1 MCARDLR
8 PLSIVNGVGFRNFVH
23 SLDPTYV
30 VPSHTTMKNYTNYY
44 YGSLKQTVATELQ
57 SQSSLA
63 FTTDTWTSCATEGY
77 LTLTA
82 HFIDSMW
89 QLRYYVLATIEVKDH
104 HTGEN
109 LANEIKCI
117 VEDFGISNTPVSGI
131 TTDNAANMV
140 TMTTHLD
147 WPHIRCFAHT
157 LQLSVKAGLKIKEI
171 SSAAAAARKLVGHFK
186 RSSLASNELKSRQ
199 RQLDLPE
206 HSLLQDVPTRWNA
219 TYIMFERLIEQR
231 LAIFAVLHNNT
242 ITSPSDARILE
253 LPDQVWKVIE
263 DLVPVLKPLQV
274 ATTTISGTSFPTLSM
289 VYPIVI
295 GLLKN
300 HLNVQGEDSTVLVK
314 FKEAV
319 TKDLSSRFPKSD
331 HDLATHH
338 AVLTCA
344 LDPRYKSLK
353 FMTDE
358 QRNLVKS
365 SIEKFD
371 TQTEQVPVEPPVAV
385 KSENTDNA
393 ESNKAEVNAMSFLLG
408 DLVDLTGEEVDA
420 EKSLVQEYEMFV
432 RETAVK
438 GNADPLDWW
447 KNKADSYKKLAPIA
461 KFFLCIPGTSVPSER
476 VFSDTG
482 NIVTKK
488 RASLDPDTVNQ
499 LVFLRSVLS
508 STKTKVDSA
517 EESVLPDDKNS
528 ASTSALEVKQ
538 ERASEP
544 PSPSKKESL
553 PPLPLLEPDNDEDD

>member
-1 MCARDLR
+1 MTANQYCANTPSMDVFWPCQDQERANYWLTKQSAAQSPQPNHIQDQDMREIDAPATIISSMDQMNETNEEWRDLQHMDKEQEGTNVYDH
-8 PLSIVNGVGFRNFVH
+8 LH
-23 SLDPTYV
+23 LDPRFFFLGA
-30 VPSHTTMKNYTNYY
+30 PSSYRKEHCAEE
-44 YGSLKQTVATELQ
+44 LIKQTVATELQ

-63 FTTDTWTSCATEGY
+63 FTTDTWKSCATEGY

-89 QLRYYVLATIEVKDH
+89 QLRYYALATIEVKDH

-117 VEDFGISNTPVSGI
+117 VEDFGISNTPVSGN
-131 TTDNAANMV
+131 TTDNAANM
-140 TMTTHLD
+140 
-147 WPHIRCFAHT
+147 
-157 LQLSVKAGLKIKEI
+157 
-171 SSAAAAARKLVGHFK
+171 
-186 RSSLASNELKSRQ
+186 
-199 RQLDLPE
+199 
-206 HSLLQDVPTRWNA
+206 
-219 TYIMFERLIEQR
+219 
-231 LAIFAVLHNNT
+231 
-242 ITSPSDARILE
+242 
-253 LPDQVWKVIE
+253 
-263 DLVPVLKPLQV
+263 
-274 ATTTISGTSFPTLSM
+274 
-289 VYPIVI
+289 
-295 GLLKN
+295 
-300 HLNVQGEDSTVLVK
+300 GEDSIVLVS

-365 SIEKFD
+365 NIEKFD
-371 TQTEQVPVEPPVAV
+371 TQTEHVPVEPPVVV

-461 KFFLCIPGTSVPSER
+461 KFFLCIPGTFVPSER

-544 PSPSKKESL
+544 PSLSKKESL
-553 PPLPLLEPDNDEDD
+553 PLLPLLEPDNDEDD

>member
-1 MCARDLR
+1 M
-8 PLSIVNGVGFRNFVH
+8 
-23 SLDPTYV
+23 
-30 VPSHTTMKNYTNYY
+30 
-44 YGSLKQTVATELQ
+44 
-57 SQSSLA
+57 
-63 FTTDTWTSCATEGY
+63 
-77 LTLTA
+77 
-82 HFIDSMW
+82 
-89 QLRYYVLATIEVKDH
+89 
-104 HTGEN
+104 
-109 LANEIKCI
+109 
-117 VEDFGISNTPVSGI
+117 
-131 TTDNAANMV
+131 
-140 TMTTHLD
+140 
-147 WPHIRCFAHT
+147 
-157 LQLSVKAGLKIKEI
+157 
-171 SSAAAAARKLVGHFK
+171 
-186 RSSLASNELKSRQ
+186 
-199 RQLDLPE
+199 
-206 HSLLQDVPTRWNA
+206 
-219 TYIMFERLIEQR
+219 
-231 LAIFAVLHNNT
+231 
-242 ITSPSDARILE
+242 
-253 LPDQVWKVIE
+253 
-263 DLVPVLKPLQV
+263 
-274 ATTTISGTSFPTLSM
+274 
-289 VYPIVI
+289 
-295 GLLKN
+295 
-300 HLNVQGEDSTVLVK
+300 
-314 FKEAV
+314 
-319 TKDLSSRFPKSD
+319 
-331 HDLATHH
+331 
-338 AVLTCA
+338 
-344 LDPRYKSLK
+344 
-353 FMTDE
+353 
-358 QRNLVKS
+358 
-365 SIEKFD
+365 
-371 TQTEQVPVEPPVAV
+371 EPPVAV